1 MENIT
6 RGSIFLCSLPDNP
19 GSVEGK
25 ERPCIIVS
33 NDKANRFSPVVSV
46 IPITSAKKR
55 DLPVHITLDYL
66 PKASVCLVEQ
76 LTVIDK
82 QNIIK
87 YLGQVTNET
96 LEKIKTAIKIQFA
109 I

>member
-6 RGSIFLCSLPDNP
+6 RGSIYLCSLPDNP

-46 IPITSAKKR
+46 IPITSAKKKY
-55 DLPVHITLDYL
+55 LPVHIALDYL

-76 LTVIDK
+76 LTVDK